1 MGGYWTSSPTQ
12 HSSWPAGPPTRA
24 WPLPIAT
31 SPTTTLPSWAGH
43 LFRGQQPA
51 CLGSSYVTSGRILTL
66 SMPWYPRIRWGV
78 TVPAPQGLGASRVPG
93 LGPGVSPLRRLACS
107 ELSTQQVLCGQPL
120 GREVGVASSLLPTG
134 HSGAGS
140 DQGPGEAHS
149 GLSSELNS
157 PGAV

>member
-1 MGGYWTSSPTQ
+1 MSRTAQRSQRDFIPFHKTGLKASAQLTLWSSQKHAGTPCPHGRILVLLT
-12 HSSWPAGPPTRA
+12 HSALLLACRPPTRA

-43 LFRGQQPA
+43 LFRGQHPA

-78 TVPAPQGLGASRVPG
+78 TVPAPQGLGTSRVPG
-93 LGPGVSPLRRLACS
+93 LGPGVLPLRRLACS

-120 GREVGVASSLLPTG
+120 G
-134 HSGAGS
+134 
-140 DQGPGEAHS
+140 
-149 GLSSELNS
+149 
-157 PGAV
+157 